1 MAEYYRTTYGGERRQ
16 ERKSVLATII
26 DALMIAITA
35 VVALLFLL
43 TLFVPLMDP
52 RRWGDVSTLGL
63 IAPFIYVAQAIVTL
77 YWLLRWRMVVA
88 VPMILLSC
96 IGLFSL
102 SSFYKFEVRRSYGG
116 QTYGRSAIKV
126 MSYNVRSFIN
136 DDGERSIDSMVAII
150 KGLNPDILCLQEF
163 GFREAL
169 DTLLLPLNKLPKTL
183 SRSNLSPAIYSRYPI
198 IRAQRIDSM
207 SGVVWADVVVREDTF
222 RVYNVHLHT
231 TAIRRTDN
239 SYLENHE
246 YLDDGESEHHMR
258 DMVRR
263 LSENNKLRA
272 SQVDTISRMIA
283 ASPYPAIVCGDFNDV
298 PVSNSYR
305 RMSRRLR
312 DSFRDQGRGYSHTYR
327 GFFDM
332 LRIDYVLASKEFTTL
347 SYDVI
352 DTWGLEVQK
361 RRRDTLVV
369 RRFGYRMPVLGEGVA
384 ERLDA
389 ESLGRLGSD
398 TAVVNNRLDYS
409 DHYPVLVRLQ
419 YDGK

>member
-1 MAEYYRTTYGGERRQ
+1 
-16 ERKSVLATII
+16 
-26 DALMIAITA
+26 
-35 VVALLFLL
+35 
-43 TLFVPLMDP
+43 
-52 RRWGDVSTLGL
+52 
-63 IAPFIYVAQAIVTL
+63 
-77 YWLLRWRMVVA
+77 
-88 VPMILLSC
+88 
-96 IGLFSL
+96 
-102 SSFYKFEVRRSYGG
+102 
-116 QTYGRSAIKV
+116 
-126 MSYNVRSFIN
+126 
-136 DDGERSIDSMVAII
+136 
-150 KGLNPDILCLQEF
+150 
-163 GFREAL
+163 
-169 DTLLLPLNKLPKTL
+169 
-183 SRSNLSPAIYSRYPI
+183 
-198 IRAQRIDSM
+198 
-207 SGVVWADVVVREDTF
+207 
-222 RVYNVHLHT
+222 
-231 TAIRRTDN
+231 
-239 SYLENHE
+239 
-246 YLDDGESEHHMR
+246 MR